1 MRPTRVVPLNRDRPV
16 GRRHAHVGAFP
27 SVSPHGELPSA
38 FSGRGPAATAGALS
52 ALRRGGLSGRAAIS
66 GSNRSNASPTVVA
79 SNRRAAPSSVVA
91 VPGCGIRLRCG
102 ALAAMPYR
110 TSLAIRM
117 SGTARVCAAPAPI
130 LSLSSTRPGACVMGQ
145 PGVDAAPQHR
155 RTQLREP
162 LTFGHLS
169 LAAQPQLHSRRP
181 PRPLLPAPV
190 VVVPHPFDNGGG
202 FQRVAVPRSRTTWAR
217 ARTCSDSASLRQT
230 RPQRRQGASWMGR

>member
-66 GSNRSNASPTVVA
+66 GSNRSNASPTSGRLQPPGGAQQRRGRARLRHPPRVRRPCGHAVP
-79 SNRRAAPSSVVA
+79 NQPGDPDVRYRPRLRRASTDPQPLVH
-91 VPGCGIRLRCG
+91 PPRGLRH
-102 ALAAMPYR
+102 
-110 TSLAIRM
+110 
-117 SGTARVCAAPAPI
+117 
-130 LSLSSTRPGACVMGQ
+130 GQ

-162 LTFGHLS
+162 HTLGHLS